1 MVGGHIQEKIVIAGN
16 MMRNDIEYY
25 LEALKFFGYD
35 KIADKISLLWGT
47 PELGVY
53 MSDLMIMDHNNRQG
67 FKPEVFDVLMKIFSL
82 HNKN

>member
-1 MVGGHIQEKIVIAGN
+1 MAGGHIREKIATAGN
-16 MMRNDIEYY
+16 TMKNDIEYY
-25 LEALKFFGYD
+25 LDALKFFGYA

-53 MSDLMIMDHNNRQG
+53 MSDLMIMDRNNRQG

-82 HNKN
+82 HNKI